1 MGRYTGKSC
10 RFTVMILLTS
20 GFFLVELITGYVTNS
35 LALVSDSFHM
45 MSDIIALIIGFFA
58 MRVSKKTTPKNTYGW
73 QRSEVLGALVN
84 AVFLMAL
91 CFTIFVE
98 AIQRFI
104 SKETIKNPMLV
115 LIVGVIGLVV
125 NGIGL
130 CLFSTHGMSHGH
142 SHGGGKG
149 HGHSHKSKKS
159 DKPEFQQLDERLSD
173 SDQRLQSEC
182 SNQLTDVTVAMP
194 EREEALPS
202 TATEAAGG
210 GPSGAQLNMR
220 GVFLHVLGDALGSVV
235 VIISAL
241 FIWLTDFEWRHY
253 VDPAMSLII
262 VAIITITTLP
272 LLRQSSMIL
281 LQSIPTDIDLEQI
294 ERELVQDVQGI
305 ANVHELHVW
314 QLSGNKYIAT
324 AHVLFHN
331 MQDYTNLAQQIKSYL
346 HDQGIHSTTIQ
357 PEFIG
362 DYPDNGVLDDK
373 ECKILCKPNTIC
385 DAQKCCG
392 ERKSSKRK
400 SVDTPASTTPETTT
414 ANFGSDPIDQ
424 DVFV

>member
-10 RFTVMILLTS
+10 RFMVMISLTTS
-20 GFFLVELITGYVTNS
+20 FFLVELITGYVTNS

-45 MSDIIALIIGFFA
+45 LSDIIALIIGFLA
-58 MRVSKKTTPKNTYGW
+58 MRVSKKTTPKNTFGW

-91 CFTIFVE
+91 SFTIFVE

-104 SKETIKNPMLV
+104 VKEEIENPMLV
-115 LIVGVIGLVV
+115 LIVGVVGLVV

-142 SHGGGKG
+142 SHGGGKAK
-149 HGHSHKSKKS
+149 GHSHKPKKK
-159 DKPEFQQLDERLSD
+159 DEPEFEQLDERLSD
-173 SDQRLQSEC
+173 SDQRLEHESTNQVADVKVAVEEGADADTT
-182 SNQLTDVTVAMP
+182 SN
-194 EREEALPS
+194 
-202 TATEAAGG
+202 AAGKSAG
-210 GPSGAQLNMR
+210 HLNMR

-235 VIISAL
+235 VIVSAL
-241 FIWLTDFEWRHY
+241 IIWFTDFSWKHY

-262 VAIITITTLP
+262 VAIITITAIP
-272 LLRQSSMIL
+272 LLKQSSMIL
-281 LQSIPTDIDLEQI
+281 LQSIPTDIDLKQI

-324 AHVLFHN
+324 AHILFHS
-331 MQDYTNLAQQIKSYL
+331 MHDYTTVAQQIKSYL

-357 PEFIG
+357 PEFIEDDPG
-362 DYPDNGVLDDK
+362 NGFLDNSV
-373 ECKILCKPNTIC
+373 CKILCKPNSIC

-392 ERKSSKRK
+392 ERKSSTKRK
-400 SVDTPASTTPETTT
+400 SVDTPSSPTEKSQTDLME
-414 ANFGSDPIDQ
+414 GRC
-424 DVFV
+424 